1 LISAVV
7 ALVFYTRAVAIL
19 GAARGAV
26 FAALTPTVSL
36 LLAIPLL
43 AIAGQGIVYVLTR
56 VFGQDPKANF
66 FYRLLQ
72 VLTQPFIRLARLVSP
87 RIVIDR
93 HIPLVAFLLLAF
105 GWLVATIAK
114 INLCLQIGVEACK

>member
-1 LISAVV
+1 V
-7 ALVFYTRAVAIL
+7 
-19 GAARGAV
+19 
-26 FAALTPTVSL
+26 L
-36 LLAIPLL
+36 LLVSSLKLIAEIALMALLGQWLLGLL
-43 AIAGQGIVYVLTR
+43 AGAR
-56 VFGQDPKANF
+56 RDSNF